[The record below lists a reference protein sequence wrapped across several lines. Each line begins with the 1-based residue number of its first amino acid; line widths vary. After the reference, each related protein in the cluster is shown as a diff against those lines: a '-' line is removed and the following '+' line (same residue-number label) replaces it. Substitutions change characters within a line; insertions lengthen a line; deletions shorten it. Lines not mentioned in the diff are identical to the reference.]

1 MQEVKLSTRIKGE
14 KSAELAIKLDV
25 ESLGLKWKEGDI
37 IRMKAFPKEG
47 RIALSRMR
55 KRHDRTIAYKLT
67 STGSGSAKHKV
78 GIYVANTKG
87 RFAKPFVAVKAVEA
101 AVRKNPKRAGEIDIF
116 LPKEIFAE
124 NTN

>member
-14 KSAELAIKLDV
+14 NSAELAIKLDT
-25 ESLGLKWKEGDI
+25 EALGVKWKVGDI

-55 KRHDRTIAYKLT
+55 KRHDKTIAYKLT
-67 STGSGSAKHKV
+67 STGTGSAKHKV
-78 GIYVANTKG
+78 GIYVANKKN
-87 RFAKPFVAVKAVEA
+87 RFGKAFAEVKAVDA
-101 AVRKNPKRAGEIDIF
+101 AVRKNPNRAGEIDIF

-124 NTN
+124 DTQ